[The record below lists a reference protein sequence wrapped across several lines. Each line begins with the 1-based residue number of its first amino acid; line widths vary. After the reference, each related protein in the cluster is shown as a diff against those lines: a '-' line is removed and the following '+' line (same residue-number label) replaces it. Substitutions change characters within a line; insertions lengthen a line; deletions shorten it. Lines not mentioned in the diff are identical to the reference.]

1 MRDSCSK
8 MPFPNFPFQV
18 FAKLIAAAMQARP
31 GGLRV
36 DAVRPFSCL
45 KSTRPI
51 FEAENIGQV
60 EPVLLWNRLMLSF
73 ACLAAL
79 RFTKAAGSRYPGTEK
94 VCRPGW
100 TVPST

>member
-45 KSTRPI
+45 ESIRI
-51 FEAENIGQV
+51 FFKPRISV
-60 EPVLLWNRLMLSF
+60 RLSLF
-73 ACLAAL
+73 FC
-79 RFTKAAGSRYPGTEK
+79 GI
-94 VCRPGW
+94 V
-100 TVPST
+100 